1 MAIQGLRT
9 TANFIANARPENWRE
24 GIMLL
29 YPNGMAPLTA
39 LTSLMGSQSVDDPHY
54 HWFEKA
60 MQTRRVQITADLNN
74 TDITTDVAVAAGAL
88 AFKEGDI
95 FYVES
100 TGELVYVAPNPSSD
114 TVLTVIRGMSNST
127 KTALTVSGANP
138 FMTCIGSA
146 YEEASN
152 APVGIAFDPNEQVN
166 YTQIFRNTHEIT
178 GTAAETNVRT
188 GDEWKEQKR
197 ETLELHSIDM
207 ERAFFFGKKSVSI
220 RNGKPWRTTGGILST
235 IPSANIHTYST
246 PITLDAFE
254 SDLVNIFAYG
264 SNEKMAFGGSRGL
277 ITLQQMLRRSKGAQF
292 EMQGDKEYGMA
303 VTRFTY
309 AAGGTLVI
317 KTHPLFN
324 QMRSVVGSY
333 SAMDAALVILDMAQL
348 KYKYLKNRDTEY
360 ETDLQTPGVDGK
372 KNGFRTECGL
382 QVGQAQTHFAIF
394 GLTAAAAET

>member
-277 ITLQQMLRRSKGAQF
+277 ITLQQMLRRSMGW
-292 EMQGDKEYGMA
+292 
-303 VTRFTY
+303 R
-309 AAGGTLVI
+309 
-317 KTHPLFN
+317 
-324 QMRSVVGSY
+324 
-333 SAMDAALVILDMAQL
+333 
-348 KYKYLKNRDTEY
+348 
-360 ETDLQTPGVDGK
+360 
-372 KNGFRTECGL
+372 
-382 QVGQAQTHFAIF
+382 
-394 GLTAAAAET
+394 